1 MEAIVVNYRRG
12 RKTQTVNQM
21 IIVMA
26 GVDTKEAATALI
38 GKTVVYTCIGK
49 SVKTISGKITFA
61 HGSKGAVRVLFETG
75 MPGQAIGAKV
85 EVQ

>member
-1 MEAIVVNYRRG
+1 MEAIVINYRRG

-21 IIVMA
+21 VIVVA
-26 GVDTKEAATALI
+26 GVDSKEAATKLV
-38 GKTVVYTCIGK
+38 GKTVVYTCTGK
-49 SVKTISGKITFA
+49 TLKTISGKVTAA

>member
-21 IIVMA
+21 VIIVE
-26 GVDTKEAATALI
+26 GVESKEAATALV
-38 GKTVVYTCIGK
+38 GKTVVYTCTGK
-49 SVKTISGKITFA
+49 AAKTISGKVTAA

>member
-1 MEAIVVNYRRG
+1 MEAIVINYRRG

-21 IIVMA
+21 VIVVE
-26 GVDTKEAATALI
+26 GVDTKEAATALV
-38 GKTVVYTCIGK
+38 GKTVVYTCVGK
-49 SVKTISGKITFA
+49 TAKTISGKVSAA

>member
-1 MEAIVVNYRRG
+1 MEAIVINYRRG

-21 IIVMA
+21 VIVIE
-26 GVDTKEAATALI
+26 GVDTKEAATALV
-38 GKTVVYTCIGK
+38 GKTVIYTCTGK
-49 SVKTISGKITFA
+49 TAKTISGKITFA